1 MSVVQRWLYAWL
13 MQSEKRCSSTLKRA
27 VFLSACLSIGASH
40 WLQIPAYQSRIAA
53 KLQAN
58 RKAATFTYMHL
69 KHESECINVKLAP
82 MLKWKLPSVLNL
94 GMTGLSSRGNG
105 SELYV
110 CRSCHTPFVFWSGT
124 HVGWSP
130 RRCVRRVTWF
140 KDLPPPST
148 LRTCSER
155 AQPMRDEAPCYS
167 DTAGFWVIYNTCESD
182 QMQIVH
188 ADD

>member
-13 MQSEKRCSSTLKRA
+13 MQSEMRCSSTLKRA

-40 WLQIPAYQSRIAA
+40 WSEIPAYQSQITA
-53 KLQAN
+53 KFQPNERWKHLL
-58 RKAATFTYMHL
+58 KCTF
-69 KHESECINVKLAP
+69 ECFYTNVKL
-82 MLKWKLPSVLNL
+82 MLKWKPTLVLNS
-94 GMTGLSSRGNG
+94 GMTGRSSTGNG
-105 SELYV
+105 FELCV
-110 CRSCHTPFVFWSGT
+110 CPSCHTPFVFWSGT
-124 HVGWSP
+124 HAGWSP
-130 RRCVRRVTWF
+130 RRCVQRVTWF
-140 KDLPPPST
+140 KDLSPLSV
-148 LRTCSER
+148 LRACSER